1 MNDTSHPG
9 REERLQVLAAA
20 LKQRILVLDGA
31 MGTMIQSHGLSE
43 VEFRGARFADWGQPL
58 QGNNDLL
65 NLTGP
70 EVILGI
76 HEAFLEAGADIIE
89 TNTFN
94 ANRISQAD
102 YGMSELA
109 VELNREGARLARQ
122 AADAMTARTPDRPR
136 FVAGALGPTN
146 RTASISPDVNDPGK
160 RNISFDELRQAYGEA
175 VRGLIEGG
183 VDILLIET
191 VFDTLNCKAAI
202 FAIDE
207 VFEADGVRLPVMV
220 SGTVTD
226 MSGRTLT
233 GQTVDAFWYSVRHA
247 RPMSIGLNCSFGAEQ
262 LRPHIVTLA
271 RVADTYVHAYPNA
284 GLPNEMGEYD
294 ESPDET
300 AAFLADWAKSGL
312 VNILGGCCGTTPAHI
327 RAIAAA
333 VEGQAPRAVLDLP
346 VALRLSGLE
355 PVEVPA

>member
-122 AADAMTARTPDRPR
+122 AADAMT
-136 FVAGALGPTN
+136 
-146 RTASISPDVNDPGK
+146 
-160 RNISFDELRQAYGEA
+160 
-175 VRGLIEGG
+175 
-183 VDILLIET
+183 
-191 VFDTLNCKAAI
+191 
-202 FAIDE
+202 
-207 VFEADGVRLPVMV
+207 
-220 SGTVTD
+220 
-226 MSGRTLT
+226 
-233 GQTVDAFWYSVRHA
+233 
-247 RPMSIGLNCSFGAEQ
+247 
-262 LRPHIVTLA
+262 
-271 RVADTYVHAYPNA
+271 
-284 GLPNEMGEYD
+284 
-294 ESPDET
+294 
-300 AAFLADWAKSGL
+300 
-312 VNILGGCCGTTPAHI
+312 
-327 RAIAAA
+327 
-333 VEGQAPRAVLDLP
+333 
-346 VALRLSGLE
+346 
-355 PVEVPA
+355 